1 MSWEQHREQILIMFN
16 CFATPLSSSSNI
28 YCALLVKLTQ
38 GQNDTLDL
46 DVYFFSQFFTSSVH
60 IYSNLEQSNPFLV

>member
-1 MSWEQHREQILIMFN
+1 M
-16 CFATPLSSSSNI
+16 
-28 YCALLVKLTQ
+28 LVKLTQ